1 MSYKSQAQRDRC
13 HHLMK
18 EGKLDKEQVEKWD
31 KECGDH
37 TKLPKRLTPKKHT
50 PEMKVW
56 LTKNKPWML

>member
-1 MSYKSQAQRDRC
+1 
-13 HHLMK
+13 MK